1 MMGFGGGGYLDGYM
15 SSTGSSTK
23 KQGGYLG
30 EPNWDSIFGGGGQ
43 AGGQPHMVG
52 GGAGL
57 TPIKFYGSNG
67 RSDGDV
73 IAQSLNNKNEVE
85 LGKKRA
91 EAQIMNDMAMQQM
104 KAKMQG
110 DFAMQKAMREQGD
123 SQFNQSMALRGVDFE
138 NDLAKRRYN
147 TYLGYGI

>member
-23 KQGGYLG
+23 KRGGYLG
-30 EPNWDSIFGGGGQ
+30 EPNWDSIFGGGGN
-43 AGGQPHMVG
+43 AGGGTNGMYGNSAGFLRNNPTML
-52 GGAGL
+52 GAGIDGIAEDL
-57 TPIKFYGSNG
+57 
-67 RSDGDV
+67 SDMR
-73 IAQSLNNKNEVE
+73 ATQLNDR
-85 LGKKRA
+85 RA
-91 EAQIMNDMAMQQM
+91 GLQMQNDFALQQM

-110 DFAMQKAMREQGD
+110 EFAMQKAMREQGD
-123 SQFNQSMALRGVDFE
+123 EQFNQSMALRGVDFE